1 MNSNIGTTW
10 QIGQTT
16 VTRIEEL
23 LGPSLQPEELLA
35 TWDPAVLKEHGHWMA
50 PNFYHPSTNQFV
62 MSVHSWLIRTPHHT
76 ILVDTCCGN
85 AKNRPASPHFHRL
98 DMPYL
103 DRLRCAGVE
112 PEDIDYVLCTH
123 LHVDH
128 VGWNTRLLDGRWVP
142 TFPNAKYVFS
152 SKELQF
158 WDPSLNPHLPEE
170 AREVFTDSVLP
181 VIAAGQGQAVDTTD
195 QLSDSLL
202 IEPAPGHTPGQILL
216 RLLSGQDEGVF
227 IGDVMHHPIQ
237 VYHPTWNSRFCM
249 DPEQAVNSRMRVLDH
264 CAERHCLMLPTH
276 FGAPHA
282 GRIRRGAASFSLE
295 FGEAR

>member
-1 MNSNIGTTW
+1 MKQNIAPTW
-10 QIGQTT
+10 RIGAAT

-23 LGPSLQPEELLA
+23 LGPAFQPEELLA
-35 TWDPAVLKEHGHWMA
+35 TWDHAVLEDHLHWMA
-50 PNFYHPSTNQFV
+50 PNYYVPSTNQFM

-85 AKNRPASPHFHRL
+85 AKNRPGSLHFHQL
-98 DMPYL
+98 ATPYL
-103 DRLRCAGVE
+103 DRLRAAGVE

-152 SKELQF
+152 REELNF
-158 WDPSLNPHLPEE
+158 WDPTKNPHLPGEPQD
-170 AREVFTDSVLP
+170 VFRDSVLP
-181 VIAAGQGQAVDTTD
+181 VIAAKQDQVVSMTD

-202 IEPAPGHTPGQILL
+202 IEPTPGHSPGQIML
-216 RLLSGQDEGVF
+216 RLLGDQDEGVF
-227 IGDVMHHPIQ
+227 IGDVMHNPIQ
-237 VYHPTWNSRFCM
+237 VYQPAWNSRACM
-249 DPEQAVNSRMRVLDH
+249 DPVQAIQTRLGVLGH
-264 CAERHCLMLPTH
+264 CAEHNGLMLPAH

-282 GRIRRGAASFSLE
+282 GRIRSRANSFSFVPE
-295 FGEAR
+295 EAS